1 MTITTNFDEFVGRYN
16 NPDNVY
22 QPENPRGQVE
32 DFTDPMFDLLFNM
45 NKSKLSS
52 DEHLIYEMVEE
63 YNWEYKNH
71 VKSELILNYIN
82 VGIMDRENNIIKKYC
97 KVIRNKEKQV
107 VGFYI
112 FNKYNKI
119 KGELGYMF
127 IKPEH
132 RRRNYAT
139 IIIKRLQNKYSDI
152 SCDTKDTPFI
162 RIIKR
167 LGFKF
172 IRRCDNNVEDNYM
185 WKK

>member
-1 MTITTNFDEFVGRYN
+1 
-16 NPDNVY
+16 
-22 QPENPRGQVE
+22 
-32 DFTDPMFDLLFNM
+32 
-45 NKSKLSS
+45 
-52 DEHLIYEMVEE
+52 
-63 YNWEYKNH
+63 
-71 VKSELILNYIN
+71 
-82 VGIMDRENNIIKKYC
+82 
-97 KVIRNKEKQV
+97 
-107 VGFYI
+107 
-112 FNKYNKI
+112 
-119 KGELGYMF
+119 MF

-139 IIIKRLQNKYSDI
+139 FIIKRLQNKYSDI